1 MNRLLFFAFVALMVS
16 LHVSANIPDIFVKNY
31 SVDDYRASCQNH
43 GLSLTSDGILYVA
56 NTAGLLVFDG
66 NTWKLYSLPNKL
78 PVIGVTN
85 YNGIV
90 YTQSEQ
96 GVTGWKKDK
105 AGILHGHPIKKLPEA
120 VRFKAPPI
128 ALPFILPVDVQNA
141 KPSSFATNGFY
152 YFVGTSTEGLFILD
166 QNGQILDHLS
176 TENQLTDNIVHAV
189 AVQDETQI
197 WLALD
202 NGLTRITFQSTIVM
216 LGGRSS
222 IGKLMN
228 GGINGNNVLIQTN
241 HGYFKRDIKNGKTFP
256 ALEKEVVPYLKP
268 LQSWNNSSLKKIFT
282 NTNVNRLGTFSVA
295 EHIYPAGD
303 GKYWLTLE
311 NEIGLF
317 QLSEGKGTLKCRILF
332 DNYDMNLVTNGP
344 QIIQLNDTLM
354 LVSVMQGTVL
364 LNIKSLLDSNSSGG
378 SPLKAYGLEYVDA
391 SGTHEIPLDA
401 KGISLP
407 HDFQEFRVF
416 VRTSIFTINH
426 LISYKIEGVSSDW
439 SAWQQSGK
447 ISFLQLPEGNYE
459 LKVRKYVSK
468 GPFLEL
474 TLPISVRP
482 PWYNTIW
489 AWICYIGLIW
499 LISHFVLKYN
509 LHNLHKEEQQK
520 KQTEELDEQQRMQKM
535 KSQLLEEELQNKNNE
550 LTLQTT
556 ALLKRNESIQAL
568 IDELDK
574 QKDVLGD
581 RYPNKLYTRLKSMME
596 DTLDAQADWK
606 LFESYFN
613 MAHQNFLERLR
624 SQYSDITPGDLR
636 ICCLLKMNM
645 STKEIASLLNISV
658 RAVELR
664 RYRLRKR
671 LMLEG
676 DTNLIDFL
684 IRF

>member
-1 MNRLLFFAFVALMVS
+1 
-16 LHVSANIPDIFVKNY
+16 
-31 SVDDYRASCQNH
+31 
-43 GLSLTSDGILYVA
+43 VA

-66 NTWKLYSLPNKL
+66 NTWKLYSLPNRL
-78 PVIGVTN
+78 PVLGVTN
-85 YNGIV
+85 YNGVV
-90 YTQSEQ
+90 YTQSER
-96 GVTGWKKDK
+96 GVAEWKKDK
-105 AGILHGHPIKKLPEA
+105 AGILHYHPLKKLPAA

-128 ALPFILPVDVQNA
+128 TIPFVLPKEVQNA
-141 KPSSFATNGFY
+141 KPTSFATNGYY
-152 YFVGTSTEGLFILD
+152 YFIGTYAEGLYILN
-166 QNGQILDHLS
+166 QKGQLVEHFS

-189 AVQDETQI
+189 AVQDPTQI

-202 NGLTRITFQSTIVM
+202 NGLTRITFQSTIIM

-222 IGKLMN
+222 VGKLIN
-228 GGINGNNVLIQTN
+228 GGTDGSKLYIQTN
-241 HGYFKRDIKNGKTFP
+241 HGYFERDLKSGELSKT
-256 ALEKEVVPYLKP
+256 LEKKAAPYLKP
-268 LQSWNNSSLKKIFT
+268 LQIGDHSAIKRLFT
-282 NTNVNRLGTFSVA
+282 NSDRLGIFSNA
-295 EHIYPAGD
+295 EHVYPAGD
-303 GKYWLTLE
+303 SLYWLTLE
-311 NEIGLF
+311 NEIALF
-317 QLSEGKGTLKCRILF
+317 QRSAGKGTLKCRLLF
-332 DNYDMNLVTNGP
+332 DNYDMSLVTNGP

-354 LVSVMQGTVL
+354 LVSVMQGTIL

-401 KGISLP
+401 EEISLP

-416 VRTSIFTINH
+416 VGTSIFTINH
-426 LISYKIEGVSSDW
+426 LISYKIEGVSSGW

-482 PWYNTIW
+482 PWYNTLW
-489 AWICYIGLIW
+489 AWICYIFLIW
-499 LISHFVLKYN
+499 IISHYVLKYN

-520 KQTEELDEQQRMQKM
+520 KKTEEQDEQQRMQII
-535 KSQLLEEELQNKNNE
+535 KSQMLEQELQNKNNE

-556 ALLKRNESIQAL
+556 ALLKRNESVQAL

-574 QKDVLGD
+574 QKETLGE
-581 RYPNKLYTRLKSMME
+581 RYPNKLYSRMRSMME
-596 DTLDAQADWK
+596 ETLDAQADWK

-613 MAHQNFLERLR
+613 MAHQNFVERLR

-671 LMLEG
+671 LLLET

-684 IRF
+684 MRF